1 MLHKFLH
8 AAGETSKKNRACRK
22 LYAAPASE
30 TAQESRACQ
39 KLHKVRATA
48 EEIEGRTGGNEIY
61 KAFQRLRLEAARKTT
76 NNEPSHHHRSH
87 TTIMGLTCLLE
98 CVLYE

>member
-61 KAFQRLRLEAARKTT
+61 KAFQRLRQLGKQ
-76 NNEPSHHHRSH
+76 PIRSLLIIIDP
-87 TTIMGLTCLLE
+87 TVMGLTCLLE

>member
-1 MLHKFLH
+1 MSK
-8 AAGETSKKNRACRK
+8 AIRVAGKR
-22 LYAAPASE
+22 

-39 KLHKVRATA
+39 KIHKARTTA

-61 KAFQRLRLEAARKTT
+61 KAFQRLRQQGKQPIRNLHLLIIIDPTV
-76 NNEPSHHHRSH
+76 
-87 TTIMGLTCLLE
+87 MGLTCLLE

>member
-1 MLHKFLH
+1 MSK
-8 AAGETSKKNRACRK
+8 AIRVAGKR
-22 LYAAPASE
+22 

-39 KLHKVRATA
+39 KIHKARTTA

-61 KAFQRLRLEAARKTT
+61 KAFQRLRQLGKQ
-76 NNEPSHHHRSH
+76 PIRSLLIIIDP
-87 TTIMGLTCLLE
+87 TVMGLTCLLE

>member
-8 AAGETSKKNRACRK
+8 AAGETSKKNRACQK

-39 KLHKVRATA
+39 KLHKARATA
-48 EEIEGRTGGNEIY
+48 EEIKGRIGGNIQGISTVET
-61 KAFQRLRLEAARKTT
+61 ARKTT
-76 NNEPSHHHRSH
+76 NKEPSHHHRSH
-87 TTIMGLTCLLE
+87 NHGTDMSA
-98 CVLYE
+98 